1 MAEDKQGGGN
11 PPFIAQTE
19 EYNLQN
25 DVGRH
30 TRNTELQSRGFR
42 EQLHEPQP
50 SPYVHATERMSAIDT
65 DSAALR
71 TLAHGVD
78 AAVAIH
84 EKYDEGPSIREYI
97 DDVHE
102 ITKAHDN
109 KLITDEQYRTQMRLA
124 RNNAQNAYSDNPK
137 AMAKLKDFWGS
148 KEYGEYNQYE
158 AAQWA
163 QAQAYTKLTGEAC
176 SPTDADFADK
186 VLVVQKF
193 AKMEQDRIISGS
205 ELQIANNKEN
215 LSALEFKPLVDKYFQ
230 DSSKQLSVAI
240 DNIIKEGKLPTE
252 GKLQG
257 LSDAVMAA
265 ELDFR
270 KNTSR
275 HSEDPSVRSKL
286 DIFSRVQQHFA
297 NAFKATEYSEM
308 MRNLNLVQMEL
319 GIARGQEDL
328 AYNRATHAQYYEN
341 LRNKANEGKTKPE
354 AAMEATKASLGDSES
369 AKNLTDR
376 ARRGEQGADY
386 LQVSSA
392 IHAYEKNPDLLQSI
406 LWTGNSG
413 TWKDFGE
420 EAAPYE
426 KEMLL
431 QNGSNVFEQV
441 EKTLLKYGREP
452 IFDPT
457 TNEMSTL
464 NRQVYFDS
472 ITPNGIVV
480 RAKNGAADAA
490 VKYAEALSRVFSN
503 GLEMVACGNDKQCNW
518 KSLAKDKAFLKQLQY
533 RMSPYIGGKK

>member
-1 MAEDKQGGGN
+1 MADNKQGGGN

-19 EYNLQN
+19 EYSFQN

-65 DSAALR
+65 DTAAIR
-71 TLAHGVD
+71 TLGRGIE

-84 EKYDEGPSIREYI
+84 EKYDEGPSIRDYI

-109 KLITDEQYRTQMRLA
+109 KVITDEQYRTQMRLA

-176 SPTDADFADK
+176 TPTDADFADK

-193 AKMEQDRIISGS
+193 AKMEQDRIISSS

-240 DNIIKEGKLPTE
+240 DNILKGGKLPTE

-265 ELDFR
+265 EIEFR

-286 DIFSRVQQHFA
+286 DIFPRIQQHLA
-297 NAFKATEYSEM
+297 NAAKSTEYSEM
-308 MRNLNLVQMEL
+308 VRSLNLAQMEL

-341 LRNKANEGKTKPE
+341 LRKKANEGKTEPE
-354 AAMEATKASLGDSES
+354 AAMEATKASLGDGDA
-369 AKNLTDR
+369 AKNLADR
-376 ARRGEQGADY
+376 ARRGERGANY

-392 IHAYEKNPDLLQSI
+392 VQAYEKNPVLLTGI

-413 TWKDFGE
+413 TWQDFGG

-426 KEMLL
+426 KEILL

-480 RAKNGAADAA
+480 KAKNGAAPAA
-490 VKYAEALSRVFSN
+490 VRYAEALSRVFSN
-503 GLEMVACGNDKQCNW
+503 GLEMAACGHSKQCNW
-518 KSLAKDKAFLKQLQY
+518 KILAKDKAFIKNLQY
-533 RMSPYIGGKK
+533 KMSPYIGGNK

>member
-1 MAEDKQGGGN
+1 MADNKQGGDN

-19 EYNLQN
+19 EYSLQN

-30 TRNTELQSRGFR
+30 TRDTELQSMGFR
-42 EQLHEPQP
+42 EKLHEPQP

-65 DSAALR
+65 DTAAIR
-71 TLAHGVD
+71 TLGRGLE

-84 EKYDEGPSIREYI
+84 DKYDEGPSIREYI

-176 SPTDADFADK
+176 TPTDADFADK

-193 AKMEQDRIISGS
+193 AKMEQDRIISNS

-215 LSALEFKPLVDKYFQ
+215 LSSLEFKPLVDKYFQ

-240 DNIIKEGKLPTE
+240 DNIIKGGKLPTE
-252 GKLQG
+252 GKLQM
-257 LSDAVMAA
+257 LSDAVMTA
-265 ELDFR
+265 EIDFR

-286 DIFSRVQQHFA
+286 DIFPRIQQHLV
-297 NAFKATEYSEM
+297 NAAKSTEYSEM
-308 MRNLNLVQMEL
+308 VRSLNLAQMEL
-319 GIARGQEDL
+319 SIKRGEEDL
-328 AYNRATHAQYYEN
+328 AYDKATHAVYYDN
-341 LRNKANEGKTKPE
+341 IRKKANEGKTEPE
-354 AAMEATKASLGDSES
+354 AAMEATKASLGDGEA
-369 AKNLTDR
+369 AKNLADR
-376 ARRGEQGADY
+376 ARRGEQGANY

-392 IHAYEKNPDLLQSI
+392 IHAYEKNPDLLTGI
-406 LWTGNSG
+406 LWAGNSG
-413 TWKDFGE
+413 TWQDFGV

-426 KEMLL
+426 KEILL
-431 QNGSNVFEQV
+431 QNGSNVFERV

-480 RAKNGAADAA
+480 KAKKGAAPAA
-490 VKYAEALSRVFSN
+490 VRYGEALSRVFSN
-503 GLEMVACGNDKQCNW
+503 GLEMAACGHGKQCNW
-518 KSLAKDKAFLKQLQY
+518 KILAKDKAFIKNLQY
-533 RMSPYIGGKK
+533 KMSPYVGEK

>member
-1 MAEDKQGGGN
+1 MAENKQEGGSA
-11 PPFIAQTE
+11 PFITQTE
-19 EYNLQN
+19 TYALEN

-30 TRNTELQSRGFR
+30 TRNTELQSKGFR

-65 DSAALR
+65 DSAAIR
-71 TLAHGVD
+71 TLGHGID

-84 EKYDEGPSIREYI
+84 DKYDEGPSIREYI

-102 ITKAHDN
+102 ITRAHD
-109 KLITDEQYRTQMRLA
+109 KKIITDEQYRTQMRLA

-148 KEYGEYNQYE
+148 KEYGEYNQFE
-158 AAQWA
+158 VAQWA
-163 QAQAYTKLTGEAC
+163 QAQAYTKLTGIAC
-176 SPTDADFADK
+176 TPNDADFADK

-193 AKMEQDRIISGS
+193 AKMEQDRILSSS

-215 LSALEFKPLVDKYFQ
+215 LSSLEFKPLVDKYFQ
-230 DSSKQLSVAI
+230 AATNQLSVAI
-240 DNIIKEGKLPTE
+240 DKIIEGGKLPTE

-265 ELDFR
+265 EIEFR

-275 HSEDPSVRSKL
+275 HSEDRAVISKL
-286 DIFSRVQQHFA
+286 DIFPKVQQHFM
-297 NAFKATEYSEM
+297 NAAKSTEYSEM
-308 MRNLNLVQMEL
+308 VRHLNLVQMEL
-319 GIARGQEDL
+319 GITRGQEDL
-328 AYNRATHAQYYEN
+328 AYNKATHEAYFN
-341 LRNKANEGKTKPE
+341 NIRNKANEGKTKPE
-354 AAMEATKASLGDSES
+354 AAMDAVKASLGDNGA
-369 AKNLTDR
+369 AKNLAER
-376 ARRGEQGADY
+376 ARRGEQGAGY
-386 LQVSSA
+386 FQVSSA
-392 IHAYEKNPDLLQSI
+392 LHAYDNNPDLLQGT

-426 KEMLL
+426 RELLL
-431 QNGSNVFEQV
+431 QHGSNVFEQI

-480 RAKNGAADAA
+480 RAKNGAAPAA

-503 GLEMVACGNDKQCNW
+503 GLEMAACGHDKQCNW
-518 KSLAKDKAFLKQLQY
+518 GSIAKDKAFLKQLQY

>member
-1 MAEDKQGGGN
+1 MADNKQGGGN

-19 EYNLQN
+19 EYSLQN

-65 DSAALR
+65 DTAAIR
-71 TLAHGVD
+71 TLGRGLE

-84 EKYDEGPSIREYI
+84 DKYDEGPSIREYI

-109 KLITDEQYRTQMRLA
+109 KIITDEQYRTQMRLA

-176 SPTDADFADK
+176 TPTDADFADK

-193 AKMEQDRIISGS
+193 AKMEQDRIISNS

-230 DSSKQLSVAI
+230 DSSNQLSVAI
-240 DNIIKEGKLPTE
+240 DNILKGGKLPTE
-252 GKLQG
+252 GKLQE
-257 LSDAVMAA
+257 LSNAVMTA
-265 ELDFR
+265 EIEFR

-286 DIFSRVQQHFA
+286 DIFPRIQQHLV
-297 NAFKATEYSEM
+297 NAAKSTEYSEM
-308 MRNLNLVQMEL
+308 VRNLNLAQMEL
-319 GIARGQEDL
+319 GIKRGEEDL
-328 AYNRATHAQYYEN
+328 AYNKAIHAQYYDN
-341 LRNKANEGKTKPE
+341 IRKKANEGKTEPE
-354 AAMEATKASLGDSES
+354 AAMDAVKASLGDGEA
-369 AKNLTDR
+369 AKSLAER
-376 ARRGEQGADY
+376 ARRGEQGANY
-386 LQVSSA
+386 FQVSSA
-392 IHAYEKNPDLLQSI
+392 IHAYETNPDLLTGT
-406 LWTGNSG
+406 LWTGYSG
-413 TWKDFGE
+413 TWQDFGG

-426 KEMLL
+426 KEILL
-431 QNGSNVFEQV
+431 QNGSNVFERV

-480 RAKNGAADAA
+480 KAKKGAAPAA
-490 VKYAEALSRVFSN
+490 VKYGEALSRVFSN
-503 GLEMVACGNDKQCNW
+503 GLEMAACGHGKQCNW
-518 KSLAKDKAFLKQLQY
+518 KSLAKDKAFIKNLQY
-533 RMSPYIGGKK
+533 RMSPYIGGSK